1 MPFLRPDLSAAA
13 DYSYPLC
20 LRWFHALSHVGIPT
34 MMHSIRQDIDKKSA
48 NEFLWTPYSDSD
60 INECLPNF
68 EPETVSAWTAVVP
81 LIWYAVVE
89 WHPVDRVQRQ
99 FGRLQTI
106 PLDPPDFDDLHKI
119 TRQGKLEVDWSVK
132 HVQWIAQWQD
142 RHRRQALNEY
152 RMFDEPMM
160 SSGYFA
166 WFFGSGKPYLL
177 TSKEQAA
184 VFEHVQ
190 RNRPRT
196 HRTSGAGGSQRR
208 RGAGASSSRATDPI
222 RPQGPTQLM
231 IQPRPPSPTEG
242 FFTPIVGMMGGS
254 SMLTTYGLFP
264 GMIDGSSSTT
274 VPSAFASYPSSGSGF
289 VQHTPPQSL
298 FFSSGP
304 VGPSGTVGDDSNN
317 ERDHGPQQ
325 VPVQRGRRNPDRI
338 RRPPDC
344 GTGGHR
350 Q

>member
-1 MPFLRPDLSAAA
+1 MELLGDQPEKLQGGCVTLKWLRTQFSNLPAGANEDVKKAYARAYILQIIGGILVADKTRNKVHMLWLRHLRDFEVAGKLSWGSAVLAFLYRELCRATSVDRHDIGGCLLLLQAWAWFRMPFLRPDLSAPV

-132 HVQWIAQWQD
+132 HVHWIAQ
-142 RHRRQALNEY
+142 
-152 RMFDEPMM
+152 
-160 SSGYFA
+160 
-166 WFFGSGKPYLL
+166 
-177 TSKEQAA
+177 
-184 VFEHVQ
+184 
-190 RNRPRT
+190 
-196 HRTSGAGGSQRR
+196 
-208 RGAGASSSRATDPI
+208 
-222 RPQGPTQLM
+222 
-231 IQPRPPSPTEG
+231 
-242 FFTPIVGMMGGS
+242 
-254 SMLTTYGLFP
+254 
-264 GMIDGSSSTT
+264 
-274 VPSAFASYPSSGSGF
+274 
-289 VQHTPPQSL
+289 
-298 FFSSGP
+298 
-304 VGPSGTVGDDSNN
+304 
-317 ERDHGPQQ
+317 
-325 VPVQRGRRNPDRI
+325 
-338 RRPPDC
+338 
-344 GTGGHR
+344 
-350 Q
+350 